1 MLIVLS
7 LFFAIVWLIFFKF
20 QWLPWSRGWKITV
33 YTVALAIA
41 LVVVGALQYYTPT
54 STIAVV
60 QAHTQNIYPLVSGRI
75 DTVYADGDEEVVQ
88 GDKLFSIDARPFEYA
103 VEKWTAAT
111 TLAEL
116 ELADAQKL
124 VTSGHIA
131 RIARDTKQAN
141 YDQAK
146 AELETALYELENTV
160 VYAPADGY
168 ITLNTLRPGQR
179 VTAQTAAL
187 TFIDSSRIFIAAAIK
202 QNGLSGVAPGKS
214 ATVTFSSAPG
224 EVFQTKVLGTLQGT
238 IQGQVS
244 MESSASPIAALQ
256 SSTDLYPVSIA
267 FPEDAPSELKQA
279 GKRASVTI
287 FTDESNPI
295 NILAKVLQWVST
307 WLAFIL

>member
-7 LFFAIVWLIFFKF
+7 IFFGVVWLIFFKF

-33 YTVALAIA
+33 YTIALTIA
-41 LVVVGALQYYTPT
+41 LVVVGALQYYTPM

-124 VTSGHIA
+124 VTSGNIA